1 MEFKPAARVISR
13 QKQDFAPKR
22 GTFRWFRVHV
32 GLDRGNKRR
41 FRVHVP
47 HKNTPGDRVDLTLH
61 GRPVTQTRNQRI
73 MERYEFSE
81 TEKQLLQALSK
92 NKKPEELEQQFDKDV
107 LEAHLNRLQELKMA
121 VAHFSEDGVV
131 AAWLTPDGSAY
142 MKENPN
148 LDPPLKT
155 EVERL
160 QKKNLQ
166 LDIELKE
173 ANRKLSSWKRLAVI
187 LGVLGTI
194 IGGVLGALGIIEKV
208 RHLFLGG

>member
-47 HKNTPGDRVDLTLH
+47 HKNTLGDHVALTLH
-61 GRPVTQTRNQRI
+61 GRPVTQTGDQRI

-107 LEAHLNRLQELKMA
+107 LEAHLNRLQELKIA

-142 MKENPN
+142 MKENP
-148 LDPPLKT
+148 
-155 EVERL
+155 RL
-160 QKKNLQ
+160 RNPVNYQWVMAMIAL
-166 LDIELKE
+166 
-173 ANRKLSSWKRLAVI
+173 LSLIVAFLAWVTRC
-187 LGVLGTI
+187 GD
-194 IGGVLGALGIIEKV
+194 
-208 RHLFLGG
+208 

>member
-1 MEFKPAARVISR
+1 
-13 QKQDFAPKR
+13 
-22 GTFRWFRVHV
+22 
-32 GLDRGNKRR
+32 
-41 FRVHVP
+41 
-47 HKNTPGDRVDLTLH
+47 
-61 GRPVTQTRNQRI
+61 

-131 AAWLTPDGSAY
+131 AAWLKPDGSAY

>member
-1 MEFKPAARVISR
+1 ME
-13 QKQDFAPKR
+13 
-22 GTFRWFRVHV
+22 
-32 GLDRGNKRR
+32 
-41 FRVHVP
+41 
-47 HKNTPGDRVDLTLH
+47 
-61 GRPVTQTRNQRI
+61 
-73 MERYEFSE
+73 
-81 TEKQLLQALSK
+81 QL
-92 NKKPEELEQQFDKDV
+92 FDTDV
-107 LEAHLNRLQELKMA
+107 LETDLNRLQELEMA

-131 AAWLTPDGSAY
+131 AAWLTSKGSAY

>member
-1 MEFKPAARVISR
+1 
-13 QKQDFAPKR
+13 
-22 GTFRWFRVHV
+22 
-32 GLDRGNKRR
+32 
-41 FRVHVP
+41 
-47 HKNTPGDRVDLTLH
+47 
-61 GRPVTQTRNQRI
+61 

-148 LDPPLKT
+148 LDPPESVIIQNMQKEKL
-155 EVERL
+155 EYERRIR
-160 QKKNLQ
+160 KWQ
-166 LDIELKE
+166 LIALFVGIF
-173 ANRKLSSWKRLAVI
+173 S
-187 LGVLGTI
+187 G
-194 IGGVLGALGIIEKV
+194 IGGFLLGLLAK
-208 RHLFLGG
+208 